1 MLNKLNR
8 WLLTLFLSFGLLTAA
23 SANLDLKVPDLSEI
37 GGRTS
42 HQAGYQNQLSL
53 KVLRQFRNHRSV
65 VEDPELSSWLRGIG
79 NRLVSQ
85 SGYRGNVYFLLA
97 NNSEVNAFATMG
109 GVIVINTGLILHA
122 DSESELAAVIAH
134 EIAHVS
140 QKHLDRLVANSKGSV
155 LGTSAAVLAGIL
167 AGTQDSQAGSA
178 IIATALAAQ
187 QHRQLDYSRSMES
200 EADSVGIRTLARAG
214 FKASGM
220 PLFME
225 KLDRLSNGR
234 YAQLSKFL
242 QSHPLSIERV
252 GNTRAWA
259 NQLGNSGRDGA
270 DFAFIKEKVRSLTA
284 RGGQKVQFSELSN
297 QQVKN
302 YAQALQLTKMGQ
314 YLRAQTLLKQSGNQK
329 TVKLALAESYS
340 KQSNYTEAAKILQ
353 ALHAKH
359 YGEEAVLI
367 PLVDNLLVAGQR
379 QKAWNTVKGVVAS
392 EQTSLGFYEVK
403 QEAARAVGLTG
414 EAYLAAADRNIRLA
428 EYQHAKTQLRA
439 AQRIPNI
446 SGGVRARIDAKLK
459 HIDGVD
465 KPKQ

>member
-1 MLNKLNR
+1 MPNKVNR
-8 WLLTLFLSFGLLTAA
+8 WLLSSFLSFGLLTAA
-23 SANLDLKVPDLSEI
+23 SANLDLEVPDLSEI

-65 VEDPELSSWLRGIG
+65 IEDPELSSWLRGIG

-97 NNSEVNAFATMG
+97 NNPEINAFATMG

-122 DSESELAAVIAH
+122 DSESELAAVMAH

-155 LGTSAAVLAGIL
+155 FGTSAAVLAGIL

-187 QHRQLDYSRSMES
+187 QHKQLDYSRSMES

-214 FKASGM
+214 FKPSGM

-225 KLDRLSNGR
+225 KLDRLSTGR

-259 NQLGNSGRDGA
+259 SQLGNGGRDGA
-270 DFAFIKEKVRSLTA
+270 DFAFIKERVRSLTT
-284 RGGQKVQFSELSN
+284 RGGQKSQLPENSN

-302 YAQALQLTKMGQ
+302 YALALQLTKGGQ
-314 YLRAQTLLKQSGNQK
+314 YSKAQNLLKQSGNEK

-340 KQSNYTEAAKILQ
+340 KQSNFTEAVKILQ
-353 ALHAKH
+353 ALHARH

-367 PLVDNLLVAGQR
+367 PLVGNLLAAGQGE
-379 QKAWNTVKGVVAS
+379 KAWNVVKSIVVS
-392 EQTSLGFYEVK
+392 EQTSLEFYEVK
-403 QEAARAVGLTG
+403 QETARVMGLTG
-414 EAYLAAADRNIRLA
+414 EAYLAAAERNIHLA
-428 EYQHAKTQLRA
+428 EYNHAKTQLKA
-439 AQRIPNI
+439 AQKIPNI
-446 SGGVRARIDAKLK
+446 GGGVRAKIDAQLK
-459 HIDGVD
+459 YLDSID
-465 KPKQ
+465 KPKK